1 MPAVAARD
9 AQSPLVLVLDAGSS
23 SLRGSVY
30 DALARPV
37 QGWEAR
43 DAHRLHATP
52 GHGVEEYADEVT
64 ERIARVIDRVLACMG
79 TRSGEVGAVGM
90 ASYASSLVGVDEAGV
105 PLTPLYPYADTRPAA
120 EVRELRA
127 HLDELAVHQR
137 TGCRL
142 HTSYLPARLLWL
154 SRTAPDAYRRARRW
168 MSLPEYLFAR
178 FLGVRQCSYSI
189 ASWTGLLN
197 RATPAWDAE
206 WLETLGLDPASLSPV
221 SDAPLTG
228 LTGEFTS
235 RWPAL
240 AEVPWF
246 PGYAD
251 GATSN
256 IGSGCTTPDAAA
268 LSIGTSGAMRLVTES
283 PPETLSSALWS
294 YRVDRSRALV
304 GGALNEGGGVIA
316 WARDVFR
323 LPDIDAA
330 EERIAAAA
338 PDGHGLTVL
347 PFLTG
352 ERSPGWNPDIRAA
365 VAGIGLQTGP
375 VEVLQALMESVAYR
389 FGLIWR
395 ELKEVSPGAER
406 LVASGGGAVQ
416 SPVWLQMLADVL
428 GRPVSLSAEHEAT
441 SRGVAVL
448 VLEALGA
455 GAAIPPAETAR
466 TFHPDAARHARYA
479 AAMERQQALYDLITE
494 WGKGR

>member
-9 AQSPLVLVLDAGSS
+9 AQAPLVLVLDAGSS

-30 DALARPV
+30 DARARPV
-37 QGWEAR
+37 AGWEAR
-43 DAHRLHATP
+43 ETHRLHPTA
-52 GHGVEEYADEVT
+52 GHGVEEDAEEVT
-64 ERIARVIDRVLACMG
+64 ARIAAVIDRVLAGMG
-79 TRSGEVGAVGM
+79 TRAGELRAVGM
-90 ASYASSLVGVDEAGV
+90 ASYAATLVGVDEAGAAV
-105 PLTPLYPYADTRPAA
+105 TPIYPYADSRPAA
-120 EVRELRA
+120 EVRELRGR
-127 HLDELAVHQR
+127 LDELAVHQR

-154 SRTAPDAYRRARRW
+154 SHTEPAVYRRARRW

-178 FLGVRQCSYSI
+178 LLGLAQCSYSI

-197 RATPAWDAE
+197 RATLAWDAQ
-206 WLETLGLDPASLSPV
+206 WLETLDLDPASLSPV
-221 SDAPLTG
+221 NDAPLMG
-228 LTGEFTS
+228 LTPEYAR

-240 AEVPWF
+240 AEIPWF

-268 LSIGTSGAMRLVTES
+268 LSIGTSGAMRLVTGS
-283 PPETLSSALWS
+283 PSQTLSPALWC
-294 YRVDRSRALV
+294 YRVDRSRALL
-304 GGALNEGGGVIA
+304 GGALNEGGGVVA

-330 EERIAAAA
+330 EERIAAAE

-375 VEVLQALMESVAYR
+375 VEVLQALMEAVAYR

-395 ELKEVSPGAER
+395 ELEAASPGVER

-428 GRPVSLSAEHEAT
+428 GHPVSLSAESEAT

-448 VLEALGA
+448 VLEALGR

-479 AAMERQQALYDLITE
+479 AAMERQQALYDLIAE
-494 WGKGR
+494 WGRG